1 MRSGRSLRVAAALAV
16 LTISVAGCGRDADE
30 DGAGAEVKDAEVAKL
45 DPALAAHL
53 PPGAT
58 MEMAENG
65 RKLFIT
71 CSVCHGL
78 DAGGTQL
85 GPSLRDDKWVDIDG
99 TPEQIQQVI
108 HDGVAEP
115 KEFATPMP
123 PLGGGRFDAEQIRD
137 LAAYVYAISHSAPAS
152 AAPDSAG
159 ADSTRADSAAA
170 GR

>member
-1 MRSGRSLRVAAALAV
+1 MRSGRRARIAAALAV
-16 LTISVAGCGRDADE
+16 LAIAAGCGRDADE
-30 DGAGAEVKDAEVAKL
+30 DGAGAEVKDAEVTKL
-45 DPALAAHL
+45 DPALSAHL

-58 MEMAENG
+58 MKMAENG

-85 GPSLRDDKWVDIDG
+85 GPSLRDEKWVDIDG

-108 HDGVAEP
+108 RDGVQEP
-115 KEFATPMP
+115 KELSTPMP
-123 PLGGGRFDAEQIRD
+123 PLGGGRFDADQIRD
-137 LAAYVYAISHSAPAS
+137 LTAYVYAISHSAPAAGS

-159 ADSTRADSAAA
+159 ADSARADSAA
-170 GR
+170 RR

>member
-1 MRSGRSLRVAAALAV
+1 VWFVAVLAV
-16 LTISVAGCGRDADE
+16 LAIATAGCGRGADDE
-30 DGAGAEVKDAEVAKL
+30 DGAGAEVKDTAVAKL

-78 DAGGTQL
+78 DADGTQL
-85 GPSLRDDKWVDIDG
+85 GPSLRDDEWVDIDG
-99 TPEQIQQVI
+99 TPEQIQRVI
-108 HDGVAEP
+108 VEGVPEP
-115 KEFATPMP
+115 KRLATPMP
-123 PLGGGRFDAEQIRD
+123 PLGGGHFDADQIRD
-137 LAAYVYAISHSAPAS
+137 LTAYVYAISHSTPARS

-159 ADSTRADSAAA
+159 AEAAA
-170 GR
+170 SRR